1 LIISPDNHLAVSI
14 QVAEPDKVIENT
26 GSNLNIPLV
35 NESPGVGARE
45 YNRLLSAGPESMNM
59 PIRTICCIGA
69 GYVGG
74 PTMAVIAD
82 RCPHIQVTV
91 VDLNAE
97 RIAAWN
103 DPDPSRLP
111 VYEPGLDAVVV
122 RCRGRNLHF
131 STAVDAAISEADL
144 VFLSVNTPTKTKG
157 VGAGQA
163 SDLRWIEASARQ
175 VAAAAQGH
183 TIVVEKSTLPVR
195 TAEIVQ
201 VILAAAQGNV
211 AQRDASQVYLDK
223 VSRSQGYACAPVK
236 TFSVLSNPEFLAE
249 GTAIADLEKPDRVLI
264 GGEDPAAIEALAN
277 IYAHWVAP
285 EHILRTNLWS
295 SELSKLTANAFLAQ
309 RISSI
314 NSIAALCESTGAD
327 VQEVARA
334 IATDS
339 RIGPNFLKAG
349 PGFGGSCF
357 QKDIL
362 NLVYLCGH
370 YGLHEV
376 AAYWQGVVDLNSWQ
390 QHRISQLVV
399 RRLFDTVTGKRLSVL
414 GFAFKADTND
424 TREAP
429 AIRIC
434 RDLLEE
440 GAQLVIYDPKVP
452 AAQISRDLEQ
462 PELLTEA
469 TERQALSGEG
479 SWRSASSVLE
489 AVSSADAALILTE
502 WGEFAQLDWQALAAS
517 MRQPAWLFDARA
529 VADHASAR
537 AAGLQ
542 VWSIG
547 AGA

>member
-1 LIISPDNHLAVSI
+1 MTA
-14 QVAEPDKVIENT
+14 T
-26 GSNLNIPLV
+26 
-35 NESPGVGARE
+35 
-45 YNRLLSAGPESMNM
+45 
-59 PIRTICCIGA
+59 IRSICCIGA

-82 RCPHIQVTV
+82 RCPEIQVTV
-91 VDLNAE
+91 VDLNAA

-103 DPDPSRLP
+103 DADLSKLP
-111 VYEPGLDAVVV
+111 VYEPGLDAVVG

-131 STAVDAAISEADL
+131 STAVEPAIAAADM

-175 VAAAAQGH
+175 VAACAQGH

-195 TAEIVQ
+195 TAATIKA
-201 VILAAAQGNV
+201 ILGATPGK
-211 AQRDASQVYLDK
+211 S
-223 VSRSQGYACAPVK
+223 
-236 TFSVLSNPEFLAE
+236 FSVLSNPEFLAE
-249 GTAIADLEKPDRVLI
+249 GTAIPDLEQPDRVLI
-264 GGEDPAAIEALAN
+264 GGDDPAAIDALAA
-277 IYAHWVAP
+277 IYGQWVPA
-285 EHILRTNLWS
+285 ERILRTNLWS
-295 SELSKLTANAFLAQ
+295 SELSKLTANCFLAQ

-314 NSIAALCESTGAD
+314 NSIAAVCEATGAD

-334 IATDS
+334 IGADS
-339 RIGPNFLKAG
+339 RIGAKFLKAG

-357 QKDIL
+357 QKDVL

-376 AAYWQGVVDLNSWQ
+376 AAYWESVVELNAWQ
-390 QHRISQLVV
+390 QHRIARLVV
-399 RRLFDTVTGKRLSVL
+399 QRLFGTVTGKRIAVL

-429 AIRIC
+429 AIRVC

-440 GAQLVIYDPKVP
+440 GAQLAIYDPKVSE
-452 AAQISRDLEQ
+452 AQIAAD
-462 PELLTEA
+462 
-469 TERQALSGEG
+469 LSGEG
-479 SWRSASSVLE
+479 VWQQAESPVE
-489 AVSSADAALILTE
+489 AATGADAVLILTE
-502 WGEFAQLDWQALAAS
+502 WQQFAQLDWPALSAV

-529 VADHASAR
+529 IADAAQAQ

-542 VWSIG
+542 VWCVG
-547 AGA
+547 RG

>member
-1 LIISPDNHLAVSI
+1 MTA
-14 QVAEPDKVIENT
+14 
-26 GSNLNIPLV
+26 
-35 NESPGVGARE
+35 
-45 YNRLLSAGPESMNM
+45 
-59 PIRTICCIGA
+59 PIRSICCIGA

-82 RCPHIQVTV
+82 RCPEIQVTV
-91 VDLNAE
+91 VDLNAA

-103 DPDPSRLP
+103 DADLSKLP
-111 VYEPGLDAVVV
+111 VYEPGLDAVVG

-131 STAVDAAISEADL
+131 STEVEPAIAAANM

-175 VAAAAQGH
+175 VAACAQGH

-195 TAEIVQ
+195 TAETVKA
-201 VILAAAQGNV
+201 ILSAAQGDV
-211 AQRDASQVYLDK
+211 GSGGSPKSFA
-223 VSRSQGYACAPVK
+223 
-236 TFSVLSNPEFLAE
+236 VLSNPEFLAE
-249 GTAIADLEKPDRVLI
+249 GTAIPDLENPDRVLI
-264 GGEDPAAIEALAN
+264 GGEDPEAIEALAGV
-277 IYAHWVAP
+277 YGQWVP
-285 EHILRTNLWS
+285 QERILRTNLWS

-314 NSIAALCESTGAD
+314 NAIAALCEATGAD
-327 VQEVARA
+327 VHEVAHA
-334 IATDS
+334 IGTDS
-339 RIGPNFLKAG
+339 RIGSKFLKAG

-376 AAYWQGVVDLNSWQ
+376 AAYWQSVVELNAWQ
-390 QHRISQLVV
+390 QHRIARLVV
-399 RRLFDTVTGKRLSVL
+399 QKLFGTVTGKRIAIL

-434 RDLLEE
+434 QDLLEE
-440 GAQLVIYDPKVP
+440 GAELAIYDPKVP
-452 AAQISRDLEQ
+452 EAQIAADLGC
-462 PELLTEA
+462 PAEA
-469 TERQALSGEG
+469 GGWQAVPSPQ
-479 SWRSASSVLE
+479 V
-489 AVSSADAALILTE
+489 AVGGADAVVILTE
-502 WGEFAQLDWQALAAS
+502 WQSFRELPWLLLAPL
-517 MRQPAWLFDARA
+517 MRRPAWLFDARS
-529 VADHASAR
+529 VADLAEAR

-542 VWSIG
+542 VWRVG
-547 AGA
+547 MG